1 MVCSARDASAV
12 FGLAED
18 DDRATV
24 TEFAA
29 RFAPAARLVCL
40 TCSERG
46 SVAIERG
53 GAVIAH
59 PAVAATVVDR
69 FGAGDTFVA
78 GVVDSLLA
86 GLDVADTLAF
96 AARLAALEVHG
107 RGRHVACQPSRRQR
121 PRLRRPASPMTEP
134 AAIKARIEAE
144 RLVAIIR
151 TGDLAE
157 AIRIV
162 DQLVDVGVTVVEF
175 SLSGAAA
182 LPALRDAVERH
193 GSRLTLGTG
202 TVLDPRDVELSVAAG
217 ATFLV
222 APNVDPAV
230 CREADRLGVLHI
242 PGALTPTEVALALQL
257 GAPIVKLF
265 PAARMGPS
273 YVRDLRGPF
282 PHVQLLATGG
292 VSADNAAEFLA
303 AGCVAV
309 AAGGALTGGDPEA
322 ARRLVHATRRPT
334 PNRRVG
340 PRGAPRL

>member
-1 MVCSARDASAV
+1 MTAP
-12 FGLAED
+12 D
-18 DDRATV
+18 DIR
-24 TEFAA
+24 
-29 RFAPAARLVCL
+29 
-40 TCSERG
+40 
-46 SVAIERG
+46 
-53 GAVIAH
+53 
-59 PAVAATVVDR
+59 
-69 FGAGDTFVA
+69 
-78 GVVDSLLA
+78 
-86 GLDVADTLAF
+86 
-96 AARLAALEVHG
+96 
-107 RGRHVACQPSRRQR
+107 
-121 PRLRRPASPMTEP
+121 
-134 AAIKARIEAE
+134 ARIEAE

-151 TGDLAE
+151 TGDLEQASG
-157 AIRIV
+157 IV
-162 DQLVDVGVTVVEF
+162 DQLVEVGVTVVEF
-175 SLSGAAA
+175 SLSGTAA

-265 PAARMGPS
+265 PAARLGPA

-282 PHVQLLATGG
+282 PHVRLLATGG
-292 VSADNAAEFLA
+292 VSAGNAAEFLD

-322 ARRLVHATRRPT
+322 ARRLVHATRRT
-334 PNRRVG
+334 G
-340 PRGAPRL
+340 